1 MLVPSR
7 PGRPGAAVAVVS
19 VHASPLGSLGR
30 GENGGM
36 NLAVL
41 RLCQE
46 LSARGVPSDVFVRR
60 DDPHAPSEQLLA
72 PGSRM
77 VLLDAGPPKPMPKT
91 ELLGIL
97 PTFTSALLDHAA
109 SEERTYR
116 LVHGHYWLSGWV
128 ARRAS
133 LRWRIPWVQS
143 FHTLARLKEEAGL
156 SADPDRA
163 AAEEIL
169 ARAADRLVALSPAE
183 GRALTDLYGAEA
195 DKVCVV
201 PPGVDVDRFGPRPLA
216 PLRRRYGTEGRRVIL
231 SASRLER
238 LKGLDLL
245 LESFARLRA
254 QPGHD
259 DVLLFCA
266 GADSFD
272 GRREADHPGGERG
285 RLEELART
293 LGIDRTTRFLGQVD
307 PDELAGLYALAD
319 VVAVPSR
326 TETFGLV
333 ALEAHASGTPVVA
346 CAVGGLVETVG
357 DGVTGR
363 LVRSREPEEF
373 AAALADVLHDPLHR
387 ARLGDAARERAAG
400 LGWDRAA
407 DRLLT
412 LYECVEEPQVR
423 TPDACACV

>member
-7 PGRPGAAVAVVS
+7 PGRPGAAIAVVS
-19 VHASPLGSLGR
+19 VHASPLGTLGQ

-36 NLAVL
+36 NLAIR

-60 DDPHAPSEQLLA
+60 DDPAAPAEQLLA

-77 VLLDAGPPKPMPKT
+77 VLLDAGPARPMPKS

-97 PTFTSALLDHAA
+97 PSFTSSLLAHAA

-133 LRWRIPWVQS
+133 MRWRIPWVQS
-143 FHTLARLKEEAGL
+143 FHTLARLKEQAGL
-156 SADPDRA
+156 PADPDRA

-169 ARAADRLVALSPAE
+169 ARAAARLVAMSPAE
-183 GRALTDLYGAEA
+183 GRALVDLYGADAE
-195 DKVCVV
+195 KVCVV
-201 PPGVDVDRFGPRPLA
+201 PPGVDAERFGPRPLA
-216 PLRRRYGTEGRRVIL
+216 GLRRRHATEGRRVVL
-231 SASRLER
+231 AASRLER

-245 LESFARLRA
+245 LEAFAQLRTR
-254 QPGHD
+254 PGFD
-259 DVLLFCA
+259 DLLLLCA
-266 GADSFD
+266 GDDSFD

-285 RLEELART
+285 RLEALAQT
-293 LGIDRTTRFLGQVD
+293 LGVADAVRFLGPVES
-307 PDELAGLYALAD
+307 DELAGLYALAD

-346 CAVGGLVETVG
+346 CAVGGLVETVA

-363 LVRSREPEEF
+363 LVHSRDPGEF
-373 AAALADVLHDPLHR
+373 AAALADVLGDPGRR
-387 ARLGDAARERAAG
+387 ARLGEAARERAAE
-400 LGWDRAA
+400 LGWDRSA

-412 LYECVEEPQVR
+412 LYGCVEEPQER
-423 TPDACACV
+423 TLDACACV

>member
-1 MLVPSR
+1 
-7 PGRPGAAVAVVS
+7 
-19 VHASPLGSLGR
+19 
-30 GENGGM
+30 M
-36 NLAVL
+36 NLAIR

-46 LSARGVPSDVFVRR
+46 LWERGVPSDVFVRR
-60 DDPHAPSEQLLA
+60 DDPDAPAEQLLA

-77 VLLDAGPPKPMPKT
+77 VLLDAGPPRPMPKS
-91 ELLGIL
+91 ELLGAL
-97 PTFTSALLDHAA
+97 PEFTSALLAHAT

-143 FHTLARLKEEAGL
+143 FHTLARLKEAAGL
-156 SADPDRA
+156 PPDPERA

-169 ARAADRLVALSPAE
+169 ARAADRLVAMSPAE
-183 GRALTDLYGAEA
+183 GRALVDLYGADA
-195 DKVCVV
+195 DRVCVV
-201 PPGVDVDRFGPRPLA
+201 PPGVDVERFGPRPLA
-216 PLRRRYGTEGRRVIL
+216 ALRRRHGTEGRRVVL
-231 SASRLER
+231 AASRLER

-245 LESFARLRA
+245 LEATARLRER
-254 QPGHD
+254 GGFD
-259 DVLLFCA
+259 DVVVLCA
-266 GADSFD
+266 GADSDD
-272 GRREADHPGGERG
+272 GRRESGHPEGERG
-285 RLEELART
+285 RLEELAGT
-293 LGIDRTTRFLGQVD
+293 LGIAEAVRFLGPVD
-307 PDELAGLYALAD
+307 PDELAALYALAD

-346 CAVGGLVETVG
+346 CAVGGLVETVA

-363 LVRSREPEEF
+363 LVRSRDPEEF
-373 AAALADVLHDPLHR
+373 ASALSDVLGNPMRR
-387 ARLGDAARERAAG
+387 ARFGDAARERAAE
-400 LGWDRAA
+400 LGWDRSA

-412 LYECVEEPQVR
+412 LYGCVEEPQVR